1 MTRMSIAFNLKVKVW
16 LTMLC
21 YMRSV
26 SHLKDP
32 CHLHT
37 CPSHTEANE
46 KVQRHLEVQM
56 EVNMVLRRGAFA
68 VSVECVGQY
77 GTATAAWQKLC

>member
-1 MTRMSIAFNLKVKVW
+1 MSITFNLKVKVK
-16 LTMLC
+16 LTTLC

-32 CHLHT
+32 SHLRT
-37 CPSHTEANE
+37 CPSHTGANE
-46 KVQRHLEVQM
+46 KVQRHLKMQM

-68 VSVECVGQY
+68 ISVECVGQY
-77 GTATAAWQKLC
+77 GTATTAWQKLC